1 VAEAAVAD
9 ASKNARLNGI
19 RNCQFEAGDAAEL
32 LSGISE
38 EGYGA
43 DIIVLNPPRKGCDKE
58 VLQSCSSLKPTR
70 IIYVSC
76 SPTTLA
82 RDLNILK
89 GLGYRTLEIQPVD
102 MFPQTPH
109 VEDVALLEREN
120 ENG

>member
-1 VAEAAVAD
+1 LAEAAVAD
-9 ASKNARLNGI
+9 AAKNARLNGI

-32 LSGISE
+32 LAGFSE
-38 EGYGA
+38 EKAEA
-43 DIIVLNPPRKGCDKE
+43 DIVALNPPRKGCDEE
-58 VLQSCSSLKPTR
+58 VLRSCSSLKPKR

-102 MFPQTPH
+102 MFPQTAH
-109 VEDVALLEREN
+109 VENVALLEREN
-120 ENG
+120 EGT